1 MSTSGF
7 YKNDVDIM
15 YAPNLVYN
23 INYTLN
29 ADLRDDY
36 TYPIDGWY
44 WFDSIE
50 SAYLFFDEQLPQWYT
65 ESLEELNG

>member
-7 YKNDVDIM
+7 YKKDIDIV

>member
-7 YKNDVDIM
+7 YKKDIDIM

-29 ADLRDDY
+29 ADLKDTY
-36 TYPIDGWY
+36 TYPTDGWY

-50 SAYLFFDEQLPQWYT
+50 DAYLFFDEQLPQWYT

>member
-7 YKNDVDIM
+7 YKKDIDIV

-29 ADLRDDY
+29 ADIKDDY